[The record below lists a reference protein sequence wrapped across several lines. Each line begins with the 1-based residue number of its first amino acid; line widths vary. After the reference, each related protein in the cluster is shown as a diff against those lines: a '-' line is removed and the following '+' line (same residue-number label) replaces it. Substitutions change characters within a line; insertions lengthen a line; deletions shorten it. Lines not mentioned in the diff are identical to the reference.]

1 MDYSPPG
8 SSVHG
13 ILQERI
19 WEWLAMPSSSI
30 MSLSLWWSTFTQYI
44 YAEGC
49 HDWAPREAVRD
60 RVVREADVVFD
71 VTWLTSAGDKDH
83 YDMMKQVVG

>member
-1 MDYSPPG
+1 MDCSPPG

-30 MSLSLWWSTFTQYI
+30 MSLSLWLSTSLNI
-44 YAEGC
+44 YLLRDD
-49 HDWAPREAVRD
+49 HDQAPREAVRD
-60 RVVREADVVFD
+60 KVVRKVDVVFD

-83 YDMMKQVVG
+83 CDMMKQMLG

>member
-1 MDYSPPG
+1 MLRGD
-8 SSVHG
+8 
-13 ILQERI
+13 
-19 WEWLAMPSSSI
+19 
-30 MSLSLWWSTFTQYI
+30 
-44 YAEGC
+44 
-49 HDWAPREAVRD
+49 HDRAPREAVRD